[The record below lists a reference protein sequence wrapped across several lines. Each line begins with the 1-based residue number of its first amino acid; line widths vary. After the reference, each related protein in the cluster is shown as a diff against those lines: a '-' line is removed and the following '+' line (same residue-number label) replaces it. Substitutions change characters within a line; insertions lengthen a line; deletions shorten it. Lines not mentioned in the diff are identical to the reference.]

1 MELRS
6 LLRILLRRWWVIIP
20 IFLITVGSTAV
31 LTLSQPKLYESS
43 TTLLVAPA
51 TNLTTTESTLIQSLS
66 LLARQ
71 SEIAQTYAEIAASDT
86 IRKTATAAVDLTPTA
101 RSNATVSL
109 DARLVPGSQVI
120 EIDVRSTDS
129 NLAKDYAT
137 AVSNALTDYVAK
149 QSPAFK
155 LLTID
160 PATPTDKPVSPNVP
174 LNMAVGV
181 AAGLVL
187 ALGVAVVLH
196 LLSPTPRM
204 RPRMDIVDPE
214 TWSYSYPFFL
224 FRLRQEMSRA
234 RRVGTPL
241 AVAMIN
247 VNHRESLD
255 NVSPHG
261 RAEALVRV
269 SILFDTHLRM
279 EDTAAR
285 LDDMTFAL
293 LLPDTAEA
301 DAVRMIEALRARI
314 ASAVLGITEHREPM
328 RANPAAGV
336 VEYRGD
342 AVSEQELL
350 ERARRALQGAETTPT
365 GRTEAFTT
373 ANVGRPA

>member
-1 MELRS
+1 M
-6 LLRILLRRWWVIIP
+6 IIP

-31 LTLSQPKLYESS
+31 LTLSQKPVYESS

-51 TNLTTTESTLIQSLS
+51 TNLTTTETNLIQSLS

-71 SEIAQTYAEIAASDT
+71 SEIAQTYAEIASSDT
-86 IRKTATAAVDLTPTA
+86 IRRSATDALNLSAIQRTNANLT
-101 RSNATVSL
+101 L

-120 EIDVRSTDS
+120 AIDVRSTDKE
-129 NLAKDYAT
+129 LAPRYAT
-137 AVSNALTDYVAK
+137 EAANALTDYVGNLTK
-149 QSPAFK
+149 AFE

-160 PATPTDKPVSPNVP
+160 PAPPSDKPVAPNVP

-285 LDDMTFAL
+285 LDAMTFAL

>member
-31 LTLSQPKLYESS
+31 LTLSQRPVYESS

-51 TNLTTTESTLIQSLS
+51 TNLTTTETNLIQSLS

-71 SEIAQTYAEIAASDT
+71 SEIAQTYAEIASSAT
-86 IRKTATAAVDLTPTA
+86 IRQNATDALNLTPTQ
-101 RSNATVSL
+101 RGNANLTL

-120 EIDVRSTDS
+120 AIDVRSTDS
-129 NLAKDYAT
+129 NLATRYAT
-137 AVSNALTDYVAK
+137 AVANALTDYVGNLTK
-149 QSPAFK
+149 AFE

-160 PATPTDKPVSPNVP
+160 PATTSDKPVAPNVP

-224 FRLRQEMSRA
+224 FRLRQEMSRT

>member
-1 MELRS
+1 MTFGA
-6 LLRILLRRWWVIIP
+6 RI
-20 IFLITVGSTAV
+20 T
-31 LTLSQPKLYESS
+31 SS
-43 TTLLVAPA
+43 PP
-51 TNLTTTESTLIQSLS
+51 
-66 LLARQ
+66 R
-71 SEIAQTYAEIAASDT
+71 
-86 IRKTATAAVDLTPTA
+86 
-101 RSNATVSL
+101 
-109 DARLVPGSQVI
+109 
-120 EIDVRSTDS
+120 
-129 NLAKDYAT
+129 YAT
-137 AVSNALTDYVAK
+137 EAANALTDYVGNLTK
-149 QSPAFK
+149 AFE

-160 PATPTDKPVSPNVP
+160 PAPPSDKPVAPNVP

-285 LDDMTFAL
+285 LDAMTFAL

>member
-31 LTLSQPKLYESS
+31 LTLSQRPLYESS
-43 TTLLVAPA
+43 TTLLVSPA
-51 TNLTTTESTLIQSLS
+51 TNLTSTDTTLIQSLS

-71 SEIAQTYAEIAASDT
+71 SEIAQTYAEIAASAT
-86 IRKTATAAVDLTPTA
+86 VRATATESLGLSAIQRQNAALAV
-101 RSNATVSL
+101 

-120 EIDVRSTDS
+120 AIAVRSTDRDLS
-129 NLAKDYAT
+129 VKYAT
-137 AVSNALTDYVAK
+137 AVSKALTAYVGTLTN
-149 QSPAFK
+149 AFE

-160 PATPTDKPVSPNVP
+160 PATTSDKPVSPNVP
-174 LNMAVGV
+174 LNMGIGI
-181 AAGLVL
+181 AAGLAL
-187 ALGVAVVLH
+187 ALGVAVILH

-214 TWSYSYPFFL
+214 TWSYSYPFFQ

-234 RRVGTPL
+234 RRVGTPMS
-241 AVAMIN
+241 VAMIN

-255 NVSPHG
+255 GVSPHG

-342 AVSEQELL
+342 AMSEQELL
-350 ERARRALQGAETTPT
+350 DRARKALQGAETTPT
-365 GRTEAFTT
+365 GRTEAFST

>member
-31 LTLSQPKLYESS
+31 LTLSQRPVYESS
-43 TTLLVAPA
+43 TTLLVTPA

-71 SEIAQTYAEIAASDT
+71 SEIAQTYAEIAASDQ
-86 IRKTATAAVDLTPTA
+86 IRKAATAALDITA
-101 RSNATVSL
+101 AGRSNATVSL

-120 EIDVRSTDS
+120 EIDVRSTD
-129 NLAKDYAT
+129 NRLATDYAG
-137 AVSNALTDYVAK
+137 AVSKALTDFVAK
-149 QSPAFK
+149 QSPAFE
-155 LLTID
+155 LVTID
-160 PATPTDKPVSPNVP
+160 VASTSDKPVAPNVP

-224 FRLRQEMSRA
+224 FRLRQEMSRT

-314 ASAVLGITEHREPM
+314 ASAVLSISERQEPM

-336 VEYRGD
+336 VGYSGD
-342 AVSEQELL
+342 AMSEQELL
-350 ERARRALQGAETTPT
+350 ERARKALQRAETTPS
-365 GRTEAFTT
+365 GRTEAFSTV
-373 ANVGRPA
+373 NVGRPA

>member
-31 LTLSQPKLYESS
+31 LTLSQKPVYASS

-51 TNLTTTESTLIQSLS
+51 TNLTTTETNLIQSLS

-71 SEIAQTYAEIAASDT
+71 SEIAETYAQIASSDT
-86 IRKTATAAVDLTPTA
+86 IRTTATAKLNLTAIQRT
-101 RSNATVSL
+101 NANLTL

-120 EIDVRSTDS
+120 AIDVRSTDKE
-129 NLAKDYAT
+129 LAPRYAT
-137 AVSNALTDYVAK
+137 EAANALTDYVGNLTK
-149 QSPAFK
+149 AFE

-160 PATPTDKPVSPNVP
+160 PATTSDKPVAPNVP

-241 AVAMIN
+241 SVALIN

-285 LDDMTFAL
+285 LDAMTFAL

-301 DAVRMIEALRARI
+301 DAMRMIEALRARI